1 MADFSGGL
9 FGSSNLATAPG
20 GAGYIDTMSSTDSG
34 FTMDPSFYGGDDS
47 GSGTAG
53 PGPGGGGINPTEIGG
68 ALGGGVGALAG
79 DIFGPLGAIAGGV
92 GGTALGQY
100 LGSYFTPG
108 GGGSGG
114 RRKGTHL
121 NRSTYVTQ
129 GKRDGGG
136 MRVVQKGSKQVTNR
150 RRNAGNARAVRRA
163 LGRLAM
169 FDNLAR
175 KVEGEMARV
184 ARRHHR
190 AAPRPVAR
198 HRGHRPGCRCFAC
211 RR

>member
-1 MADFSGGL
+1 MADFSGGNDFATQAGASGIYGDYGAVPADTSSSYANL
-9 FGSSNLATAPG
+9 GDLGSMLGGDMTSTTGPGGPSTAGVGTDVSSGLGALIGDFFGGPIGGVIGAAGGAAAYNYLTAPG
-20 GAGYIDTMSSTDSG
+20 A
-34 FTMDPSFYGGDDS
+34 
-47 GSGTAG
+47 A
-53 PGPGGGGINPTEIGG
+53 
-68 ALGGGVGALAG
+68 
-79 DIFGPLGAIAGGV
+79 
-92 GGTALGQY
+92 
-100 LGSYFTPG
+100 
-108 GGGSGG
+108 G

-121 NRSTYVTQ
+121 NKSTYVTR
-129 GKRDGGG
+129 KGGLQLI
-136 MRVVQKGSKQVTNR
+136 QKGTKQVTNR
-150 RRNAGNARAVRRA
+150 RRNAGNAKAVRRA

-190 AAPRPVAR
+190 AAPRRAPA